1 MQTAPPQARLRPPAM
16 SLLLAVAGTLLP
28 TACAHRVSWE
38 VQPVPTYTLPEA
50 QTTLLAVVA
59 DGRACKAVAD
69 AVAGSLNTRPGVKV
83 SADAAIRLIVQ
94 NCDQGQDTTLELEI
108 GGQAAFDG
116 FDGRGAIVGG
126 DRRRYTL
133 HGWAAA
139 EMTVVSPAGN
149 SVILSGTADQT
160 VRSSWVG
167 DSDMDVPRAI
177 TLADAL
183 SKEVAANLA
192 NQLAPLPVSLH
203 RMLYVDAAPG
213 SAKDLHNQAVS
224 AEQSGDLVGA
234 LNLARQA
241 QAVDPSR
248 AAADYLD
255 ELRAHA
261 VTVGYLLPR

>member
-16 SLLLAVAGTLLP
+16 SLLLAVAGTLIA
-28 TACAHRVSWE
+28 TGCAHRVSWE
-38 VQPVPTYTLPEA
+38 VQPVPTYTLPA
-50 QTTLLAVVA
+50 APTTMLAVVA
-59 DGRACKAVAD
+59 DGRQCKAVAD
-69 AVAGSLNTRPGVKV
+69 AVAASLNTRPGVKV
-83 SADAAIRLIVQ
+83 SSEAAIRLIVQ
-94 NCDQGQDTTLELEI
+94 NCDQGQETTLEVEM
-108 GGQAAFDG
+108 GGQSASG
-116 FDGRGAIVGG
+116 FNGTGAVVGG

-133 HGWAAA
+133 HGWSAA
-139 EMTVVSPAGN
+139 EMTVISPSGN
-149 SVILSGTADQT
+149 EVILSGTADQT

-167 DSDMDVPRAI
+167 DADMDVPRAI

-183 SKEVAANLA
+183 AKEVAANLA

-203 RMLYVDAAPG
+203 RRLYADAAPG
-213 SAKDLHNQAVS
+213 SAKDLHNRAVS
-224 AEQSGDLVGA
+224 AEQAGDLVGA
-234 LNLARQA
+234 LDLARQA